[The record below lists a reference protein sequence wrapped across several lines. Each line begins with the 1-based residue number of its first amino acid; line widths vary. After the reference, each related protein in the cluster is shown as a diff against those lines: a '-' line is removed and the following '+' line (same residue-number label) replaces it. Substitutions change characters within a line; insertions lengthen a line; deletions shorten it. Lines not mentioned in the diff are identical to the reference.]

1 MGFHKR
7 YLNIENV
14 LRSLK
19 NNNITNL
26 FTKADAL
33 IFEDDDSS
41 YAYSLFLE
49 GKRDVEI
56 LEILNKQLKKHGG
69 LNYEVY

>member
-7 YLNIENV
+7 YLNIDNV
-14 LRSLK
+14 LKSLK

-26 FTKADAL
+26 FTKADAF
-33 IFEDDDSS
+33 IFEDKSSS
-41 YAYSLFLE
+41 YAYNLFLE

-56 LEILNKQLKKHGG
+56 LEILNKQLK
-69 LNYEVY
+69 NMED